1 MIRSSVFIRL
11 LISKSLKSS
20 ITEVL
25 LKNDFINVLD
35 NLFNKVSVRCCCSV
49 WIDVSVALPVL
60 LQELGFDE

>member
-1 MIRSSVFIRL
+1 MIRSSVYIQL
-11 LISKSLKSS
+11 LISKLLKSS

-35 NLFNKVSVRCCCSV
+35 NLFNKVSVRCCSSV

>member
-35 NLFNKVSVRCCCSV
+35 NLFNKVSVRCCSSV

>member
-1 MIRSSVFIRL
+1 MIRSSVYIRL
-11 LISKSLKSS
+11 LISKLLKSS

-35 NLFNKVSVRCCCSV
+35 NLFNKVSVRCCSSV